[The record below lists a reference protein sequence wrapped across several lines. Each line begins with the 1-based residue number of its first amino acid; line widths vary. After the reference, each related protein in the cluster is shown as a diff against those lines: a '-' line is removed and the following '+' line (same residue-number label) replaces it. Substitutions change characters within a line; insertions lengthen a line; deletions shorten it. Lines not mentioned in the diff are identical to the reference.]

1 MKEQISG
8 LPNRG
13 WNQAPV
19 AGTAPLPGTTIPQSL
34 AEKTRKLITEI
45 SRFWEILTGSATVPA
60 TVPAAAQQETTV
72 LGIPG
77 SAGGTPALPVARLNA
92 R

>member
-19 AGTAPLPGTTIPQSL
+19 AGTAPFPGTTIPQNL

-45 SRFWEILTGSATVPA
+45 SRFWGILTGSATVPA